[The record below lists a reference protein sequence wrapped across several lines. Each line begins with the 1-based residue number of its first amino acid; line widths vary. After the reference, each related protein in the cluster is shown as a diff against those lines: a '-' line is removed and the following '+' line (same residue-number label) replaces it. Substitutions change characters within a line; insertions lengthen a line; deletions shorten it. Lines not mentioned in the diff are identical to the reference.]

1 MTPPEGTINLIQGT
15 FLMNLLQTAASPMA
29 AGARGRARWADTL
42 MGLCAMT
49 MVVAS
54 GAVDTMSMS
63 QGMEA
68 PAGQGERPDDGGK
81 ASRADFLDRE
91 KVASFYLAQPWYN
104 PSDTHLRRNDGT
116 DITLKDMG
124 WDGDMLMP
132 PIDGGV
138 RYIDWFGPAGF
149 MVDFLH
155 NKAVARLGKGAH
167 GRKLADPVI
176 ETVETRGTLKG
187 NPAPDKLK
195 LTELFDRF
203 EFTHGQNM
211 LLFGGVIRFSG
222 LSPRIRPYVG
232 FGMGF
237 AVPHVEVWFKD
248 ETRDNRTNEYQYA
261 GPAASAIAGIEFRF
275 GRMSY
280 FLEYKTSWA
289 SISGDLTG
297 DESWKNFN
305 MPGDL
310 LRQLTRWWNN
320 EKPAYG
326 DFSTTL
332 TAHQAVGGFGWRLTP
347 SPVAAP

>member
-1 MTPPEGTINLIQGT
+1 
-15 FLMNLLQTAASPMA
+15 MNLMQTATWPLGD
-29 AGARGRARWADTL
+29 GARRTARRADMV
-42 MGLCAMT
+42 MGLAAMA
-49 MVVAS
+49 MLVVS
-54 GAVDTMSMS
+54 GAVDSMSMS
-63 QGMEA
+63 QGAEV
-68 PAGQGERPDDGGK
+68 PTHQNEKSDDDGK
-81 ASRADFLDRE
+81 PARADFLDRE
-91 KVASFYLAQPWYN
+91 KVASFYLAQPWYDR
-104 PSDTHLRRNDGT
+104 SDTHLRRNDGT
-116 DITLKDMG
+116 DITLKNMG

-167 GRKLADPVI
+167 GRKLSNPVI
-176 ETVETRGTLKG
+176 ETVETKGTLKG

-211 LLFGGVIRFSG
+211 LLLGGVLRFSG

-232 FGMGF
+232 FGMGV
-237 AVPHVEVWFKD
+237 AVPHVEVWFNG
-248 ETRDNRTNEYQYA
+248 EARQNRTNEYQYA
-261 GPAASAIAGIEFRF
+261 GPAASAITGIEFRF

-310 LRQLTRWWNN
+310 LRQLKRWWNS

-332 TAHQAVGGFGWRLTP
+332 TAHQAVGGFGWRLTR
-347 SPVAAP
+347 SPTAVP

>member
-1 MTPPEGTINLIQGT
+1 
-15 FLMNLLQTAASPMA
+15 MNLLQTATWPLVEGASA
-29 AGARGRARWADTL
+29 TSRWADVA
-42 MGLCAMT
+42 MGLAAMT
-49 MVVAS
+49 MVVVTS
-54 GAVDTMSMS
+54 AVDTSPMSE
-63 QGMEA
+63 GVDA
-68 PAGQGERPDDGGK
+68 PASRGASHS
-81 ASRADFLDRE
+81 ASRSERLAGSQFLNRE

-104 PSDTHLRRNDGT
+104 RSDTKLHRNDGT
-116 DITLKDMG
+116 DITLKNMG

-149 MVDFLH
+149 MIDFLH

-167 GRKLADPVI
+167 GRKLSKPVI
-176 ETVETRGTLKG
+176 ETVETEGTLKG
-187 NPAPDKLK
+187 SPAPDKLK

-211 LLFGGVIRFSG
+211 LLFGGVLRFSG

-232 FGMGF
+232 FGAGF
-237 AVPHVEVWFKD
+237 AVPHVEVWFKG
-248 ETRDNRTNEYQYA
+248 EKLENRTNEYQYA

-275 GRMSY
+275 GRLSY
-280 FLEYKTSWA
+280 FLEYKSSWA

-305 MPGDL
+305 LPGDL
-310 LRQLTRWWNN
+310 LRQVRRWWKD
-320 EKPAYG
+320 EEPVYG

-332 TAHQAVGGFGWRLTP
+332 TAHQAVGGIGWRLTP
-347 SPVAAP
+347 SPALAP